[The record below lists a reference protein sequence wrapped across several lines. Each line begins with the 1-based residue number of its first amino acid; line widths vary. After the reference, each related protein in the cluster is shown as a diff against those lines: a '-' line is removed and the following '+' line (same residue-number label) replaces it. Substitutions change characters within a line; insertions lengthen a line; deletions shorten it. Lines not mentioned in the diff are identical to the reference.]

1 MKRTHI
7 LILTFIF
14 LFSFVSAQVELTKDP
29 AAKKIL
35 DAVSIKVSQSKCV
48 RIKFSYTTDNRQNNY
63 HDTQKGYIFL
73 EGQKFKVII
82 PKNEIISDGK
92 SVWTYMKEDNEVTI
106 SEADTSE
113 ISIFNPAKLFTAYKH
128 GFKYLLI
135 GEETIENIKYNVIDL
150 YPEDTENNPYS
161 IIRLKISKTKNEI
174 YSLKTSGKSGVDYT
188 FQVVEYKPNIN
199 IPEGLFK
206 FDKSKYPID
215 IEITDMR

>member
-1 MKRTHI
+1 MKKIQI
-7 LILTFIF
+7 LILIFIF
-14 LFSFVSAQVELTKDP
+14 SLSFVSAQVELTKDP

-35 DAVSIKVSQSKCV
+35 DAVSEKVSLSKGV
-48 RIKFSYTTDNRQNNY
+48 RIKFLYTTDNRQNNY

-82 PKNEIISDGK
+82 PKTEIISDGK

-113 ISIFNPAKLFTAYKH
+113 VSIFNPAKLFTAYKH
-128 GFKYLLI
+128 GYKYLLI
-135 GEETIENIKYNVIDL
+135 GEETIENNKYYVIDL
-150 YPEDTENNPYS
+150 YPEDTENSPYS
-161 IIRLKISKTKNEI
+161 IIRLKTNKTSNEI

-188 FQVVEYKPNIN
+188 FKVTEYKSNVSF
-199 IPEGLFK
+199 PESLFK
-206 FDKSKYPID
+206 FDKLKYPSG